1 MRRHSMRGFSL
12 IETIIVLALIF
23 IVTAIAVISLQPG
36 LQAAHVA
43 NGYNTTLA
51 AIRQAHDLAVAQRQ
65 IYSVTFSNA
74 AMPNTITIT
83 QVGNGNVVASYQL
96 PNDVAFTAVSGIPT
110 AANATPDGFGVG
122 NYAIDFDQNFSSGT
136 PSLQTVINFWPD
148 GTGQDVN
155 QNINNGVVYIARS
168 GQLLSSRAITVWG
181 ATGRIRGWRLV
192 GGGAGTVYWRQT

>member
-12 IETIIVLALIF
+12 IETMIVLVLIL
-23 IVTAIAVISLQPG
+23 IVSAIAIISIKPG
-36 LQAAHVA
+36 LQQAHVA

-51 AIRQAHDLAVAQRQ
+51 AIRQAHDYAIAQRQ

-74 AMPNTITIT
+74 SVPNTITIT
-83 QVGNGNVVASYQL
+83 QVGNGNIVATYQL
-96 PNDVAFTAVSGIPT
+96 PSDVAFTNVSGIPT

-122 NYAIDFDQNFSSGT
+122 NYAIDFDQTFSNGT
-136 PSLQTVINFWPD
+136 LSLQTVIRFWPD
-148 GTGQDVN
+148 GTGEDIN
-155 QNINNGVVYIARS
+155 QNLNNGVIYIAQP